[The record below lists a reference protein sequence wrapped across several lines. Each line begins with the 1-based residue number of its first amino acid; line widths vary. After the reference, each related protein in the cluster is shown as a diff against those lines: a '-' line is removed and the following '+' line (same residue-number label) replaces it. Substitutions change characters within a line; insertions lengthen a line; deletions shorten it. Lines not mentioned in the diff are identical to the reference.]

1 MVPDICYSES
11 LPTDLRRK
19 MREVVYEEGADQE
32 AGYPGLLSE
41 NKTFENRR
49 HQGALDCKEKTAGT
63 HTGRE
68 KKQ

>member
-1 MVPDICYSES
+1 
-11 LPTDLRRK
+11 